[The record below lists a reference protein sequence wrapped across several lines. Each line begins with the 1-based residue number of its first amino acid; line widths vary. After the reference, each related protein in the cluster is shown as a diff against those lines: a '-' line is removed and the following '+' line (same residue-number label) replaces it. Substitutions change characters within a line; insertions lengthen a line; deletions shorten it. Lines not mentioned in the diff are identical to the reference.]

1 MKCSAV
7 LAFVLVLASV
17 SAEAASNVSSKYDGV
32 YDGAATPAPDMG
44 AANCSAFVLR
54 DVKLEKGAFKP
65 GTTEGGASLSV
76 GGFITEEG
84 YVSAYMMRPGHLRAP
99 LDGRLDAGVIVAG
112 FIEPDSGCIGVVHLR
127 ARP

>member
-1 MKCSAV
+1 MKCAAV
-7 LAFVLVLASV
+7 LASALMLASV

-32 YDGAATPAPDMG
+32 YDGDATPAPNMG

-65 GTTEGGASLSV
+65 GATEGGASLSV
-76 GGFITEEG
+76 SGFITEDG
-84 YVSAYMMRPGHLRAP
+84 YVSAYMMRSGHLRAP
-99 LDGRLDAGVIVAG
+99 FDGRLDAGVIVAG
-112 FIEPDSGCIGVVHLR
+112 FIEPDSGCIWVVHLQ